1 MPPSY
6 THSYDALVVLVSGFL
21 ASMFSMF
28 SLCPSPTFAII
39 SIQATAIAEYARK
52 ENAQM
57 TDNEKRA
64 HDLALLYIKE
74 QIDRNMVEIHI
85 TKQDDIKE
93 FTMNYTDVY
102 LFILDNL
109 NQTLL

>member
-1 MPPSY
+1 
-6 THSYDALVVLVSGFL
+6 
-21 ASMFSMF
+21 
-28 SLCPSPTFAII
+28 
-39 SIQATAIAEYARK
+39 
-52 ENAQM
+52 M

-74 QIDRNMVEIHI
+74 QIDRNMVEIHN
-85 TKQDDIKE
+85 TRKEDIKD

-102 LFILDNL
+102 LFMLDNL